1 MPLGE
6 CFHLE
11 PDASVVILLGL
22 FILTAILLSGVL
34 GILAY
39 SVMWPSKR
47 IWPPPAQQAW
57 QYYFVWL
64 LTLLSYGGLI
74 AVGLLDWNSLRWPA
88 AVRWPVGVVLIV
100 GGNAVAWA
108 GVRQLSL
115 KTTSGSK
122 GPLIT
127 DGLYRYSRNP
137 QYIGDIAIICGW
149 AILSASEFAIPL
161 CLGGIAAFILTP
173 FAEESWLEK
182 LHGDD
187 YREYCHRVGRFLGR
201 RL

>member
-1 MPLGE
+1 MSLKARRE
-6 CFHLE
+6 IFM
-11 PDASVVILLGL
+11 LLGL
-22 FILTAILLSGVL
+22 FILTAILLSGIL
-34 GILAY
+34 GVLAY
-39 SVMWPSKR
+39 SVMRPSKR

-57 QYYFVWL
+57 QYYVVWL
-64 LTLLSYGGLI
+64 LTLLSFGGLI

-88 AVRWPVGVVLIV
+88 AVRWPVGVAMIV
-100 GGNAVAWA
+100 GGNALAWA

-137 QYIGDIAIICGW
+137 QYIGDIAIIFGW
-149 AILSASEFAIPL
+149 AILSASAFAIPL

-182 LHGDD
+182 LHGDE
-187 YREYCHRVGRFLGR
+187 YREYCNRVSRFFGR
-201 RL
+201 RR